1 MVDVND
7 YCGFTEKLL
16 KFTSIDNLSLKNC
29 ELKVKNALDT
39 LSQLKTLKF
48 KGSNFRGEDW
58 VYFNTLKALQTLKE
72 MLNPSISNLEFLS
85 MGFYDKNLEDYL
97 DFFISGFPRL
107 RTVHL
112 WLTDGIIT
120 MG

>member
-48 KGSNFRGEDW
+48 KDSNFRGEDW

-72 MLNPSISNLEFLS
+72 MLNSSISNLEFLS
-85 MGFYDKNLEDYL
+85 MDFYD
-97 DFFISGFPRL
+97 
-107 RTVHL
+107 
-112 WLTDGIIT
+112 
-120 MG
+120 